1 MIKRIKRELKAEQL
15 IAPGERIVVGVSGG
29 ADSVALLHILHEL
42 SASGGWNLELTVAHL
57 DHGLR
62 GDESAADAD
71 FVRDL
76 AEQLELRCVREK
88 RNVQAEADRTDV
100 SIEEAARNARYA
112 FFSSVCT
119 RAGARKVA
127 TGHQAD
133 DNAETI
139 LQRVLRGTGLRGL
152 AGIPRRRE
160 ITPRSSIEVVRP
172 LLRVS
177 AEELCE
183 FLNERGLAHRED
195 ASNRSTT
202 FTRNRIRNE
211 LLPLAE
217 SAVNP
222 GVRDALVRLGEQA
235 SWLNDFLGE
244 TVQRTFA
251 TLVIDQT
258 DQMLSLNASTLARK
272 STIVQSEI
280 VRLAYRAFGLGEQA
294 LSFSHLKSVV
304 DLIADESSGKHTSL
318 PAGVV
323 VEKRYHQLT
332 FRLPSDEPREDIA
345 EEIVIRIP
353 GTTVLPVRRLEIE
366 TQVKPLS
373 PGAWQ
378 MVRQSSTPFDE
389 YLDFE
394 KLHKPLVVRRR
405 RKGDRFFPLGAPGTK
420 TVSDFLTDGKVD
432 PSERERIPLL
442 CDKLGPVWLVGHR
455 IDDRVKLTP
464 QSRQVLCVH
473 VRHEGPG
480 CV

>member
-1 MIKRIKRELKAEQL
+1 MIKRIERELKAEKL
-15 IAPGERIVVGVSGG
+15 IAPGERIVIGVSGG
-29 ADSVALLHILHEL
+29 ADSIALLHVLYEI
-42 SASGGWNLELTVAHL
+42 STSRGWNLDLTVAHL

-62 GDESAADAD
+62 GAASTDDAG
-71 FVRDL
+71 FAREL
-76 AEQLELRCVREK
+76 AERLELRFVSETRD
-88 RNVQAEADRTDV
+88 VQADSDRTGTSV
-100 SIEEAARNARYA
+100 EEAARNARYA

-160 ITPRSSIEVVRP
+160 ITPRSGIEVVRP
-172 LLRVS
+172 LLRIS
-177 AEELCE
+177 GAEVRA
-183 FLNERGLAHRED
+183 FLGERGIAHRED
-195 ASNRSTT
+195 ASNSSTA

-217 SAVNP
+217 NAVNP
-222 GVRDALVRLGEQA
+222 GVRDALARLGEQA

-258 DQMLSLNASTLARK
+258 DQLLSLNASALARK

-294 LSFSHLKSVV
+294 LSFHHLKSAL
-304 DLIADESSGKHTSL
+304 DLLADESSGKHVSL

-332 FRLPSDEPREDIA
+332 FRLPSDEPREDLA
-345 EEIVIRIP
+345 EEIVVRLP

-373 PGAWQ
+373 QGAWQ

-394 KLHKPLVVRRR
+394 NLHKPLVVRRR

-420 TVSDFLTDGKVD
+420 TVSDFLTDAKVD
-432 PSERERIPLL
+432 PAERDRVPLL

-473 VRHEGPG
+473 VRHEGPERA
-480 CV
+480 